1 MGYGLTEHDM
11 YPKAPKYLFDSRKVY
26 CPSFI

>member
-11 YPKAPKYLFDSRKVY
+11 YPKAPKYLCDSRNVY
-26 CPSFI
+26 SSLFI